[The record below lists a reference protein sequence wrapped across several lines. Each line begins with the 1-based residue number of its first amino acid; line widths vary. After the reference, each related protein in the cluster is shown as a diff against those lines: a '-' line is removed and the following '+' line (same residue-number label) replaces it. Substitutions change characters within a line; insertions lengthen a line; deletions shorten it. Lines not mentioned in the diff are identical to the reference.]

1 MLPNLT
7 LYKKGKLTDLEGR
20 GREKVQNLRKKKK
33 KKNPVT
39 ICWKKGRPNFHFSQL
54 GIKDNV

>member
-20 GREKVQNLRKKKK
+20 GREQVQNLRKKKK
-33 KKNPVT
+33 KKHPVT
-39 ICWKKGRPNFHFSQL
+39 I
-54 GIKDNV
+54 

>member
-7 LYKKGKLTDLEGR
+7 LYKKGKRTDLEGR
-20 GREKVQNLRKKKK
+20 EREKVQNLKKKK
-33 KKNPVT
+33 TKNPVT

>member
-20 GREKVQNLRKKKK
+20 GREKVQNLREKKKK
-33 KKNPVT
+33 QPSNNLLEKRETK
-39 ICWKKGRPNFHFSQL
+39 FSFFTTGNQR
-54 GIKDNV
+54 

>member
-7 LYKKGKLTDLEGR
+7 LYKKGKRTDLEGR
-20 GREKVQNLRKKKK
+20 EREKVQNLK